1 MQLSTSS
8 FFSSIFRREIREWKK
23 KKKKKKKKT
32 GNHFEERERQRE
44 RERERERERTKQF
57 SCRRTSGA
65 QPNGSLKNEDESPG
79 RPLTPL
85 RAFES
90 VSGRTSISVLAP
102 LLERRKNP
110 FSKSRDRIRER
121 ERERGRERRPSAAKF
136 QSQQAVAFVGAQEP
150 LEALEGTSESE
161 TFGFGKN
168 VLNSLSLDVV

>member
-1 MQLSTSS
+1 MG
-8 FFSSIFRREIREWKK
+8 RD
-23 KKKKKKKKT
+23 
-32 GNHFEERERQRE
+32 RE

-121 ERERGRERRPSAAKF
+121 EREREREGEREDLQQRNSKVSKPLHSLGLKNLSRPWKER
-136 QSQQAVAFVGAQEP
+136 VRVRLLV
-150 LEALEGTSESE
+150 LEKTCSTL
-161 TFGFGKN
+161 
-168 VLNSLSLDVV
+168 

>member
-1 MQLSTSS
+1 M
-8 FFSSIFRREIREWKK
+8 
-23 KKKKKKKKT
+23 
-32 GNHFEERERQRE
+32 G
-44 RERERERERTKQF
+44 

>member
-1 MQLSTSS
+1 M
-8 FFSSIFRREIREWKK
+8 
-23 KKKKKKKKT
+23 
-32 GNHFEERERQRE
+32 G
-44 RERERERERTKQF
+44 

-121 ERERGRERRPSAAKF
+121 ERGRERRPSAAKF

-150 LEALEGTSESE
+150 FEALEGTSESE
-161 TFGFGKN
+161 TFGFEKN

>member
-1 MQLSTSS
+1 M
-8 FFSSIFRREIREWKK
+8 
-23 KKKKKKKKT
+23 
-32 GNHFEERERQRE
+32 G
-44 RERERERERTKQF
+44 

-110 FSKSRDRIRER
+110 FSKSRDRERER
-121 ERERGRERRPSAAKF
+121 ERERGRERGPSAAKF

>member
-1 MQLSTSS
+1 M
-8 FFSSIFRREIREWKK
+8 
-23 KKKKKKKKT
+23 
-32 GNHFEERERQRE
+32 
-44 RERERERERTKQF
+44 
-57 SCRRTSGA
+57 
-65 QPNGSLKNEDESPG
+65 KNEDESPG

-110 FSKSRDRIRER
+110 FSKSRDRIRERER